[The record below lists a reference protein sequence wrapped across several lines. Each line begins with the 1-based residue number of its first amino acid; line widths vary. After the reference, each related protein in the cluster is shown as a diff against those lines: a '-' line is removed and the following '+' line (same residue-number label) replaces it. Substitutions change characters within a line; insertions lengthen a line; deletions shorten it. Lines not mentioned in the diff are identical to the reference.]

1 MSFAKVYSAQ
11 THLLNAE
18 IISVEIDTSKGL
30 NAFTTVGLPD
40 KAVEESR
47 DRVSAAIKNTGFEP
61 PKKKNKKT
69 VVSLAPAD
77 LKKEGPLFDL
87 PIALSYLL
95 AERDISFDPEGKIFV
110 GELALD
116 GEVRPI
122 KGALPLAEKTKKS
135 GFREIYVPEENARE
149 AALIS
154 DIKVFPVKNLKQ
166 VIVHLDPAQREDEEG
181 SEIKALPQTK
191 IKKAADA
198 IAIDFSDVRGQE
210 SAKRGLE
217 IAAAGR
223 HNAVMFGPPGTG
235 KTMLARAF
243 RSILPDLNYD
253 EVLEVTSIHS
263 VAGTLHADKNR
274 DPLITRP
281 PLRTPHHTSSHV
293 SLVGGGT
300 FPRPGEITLAHK
312 GVLFLDEFPEFERRV
327 IEAMRQP
334 LEDRVVSIT
343 RARGSAQFPANFIL
357 LAAMNPC
364 PCGNFGTDKECIC
377 TPTNLERYKRK
388 ISGPIV
394 DRVDIW
400 LEVGQIGHSKLSEKR
415 SGEESRAI
423 LERVGNAR
431 QIQEKRFGKAGKTN
445 SEMSVRELEKHVAL
459 PPKVQGLLD
468 SSAKKLDL
476 SPRSYHRVIKLARTI
491 ADLDTQ
497 DEIAENHI
505 LEALQY
511 RPKQVRF

>member
-69 VVSLAPAD
+69 VISLAPAD

-95 AERDISFDPEGKIFV
+95 AEGDVNFDPKGKIFV

-122 KGALPLAEKTKKS
+122 KGALPLAEKAKRE
-135 GFREIYVPEENARE
+135 GFDEIYVPEENARE

-154 DIKVFPVKNLKQ
+154 GIKVFPVKNLKQ
-166 VIVHLDPAQREDEEG
+166 TITHLDSAQRENEKDSG
-181 SEIKALPQTK
+181 IKPLPQTK
-191 IKKAADA
+191 IKKVVDA

-263 VAGTLHADKNR
+263 VAGTLS
-274 DPLITRP
+274 DPLVTRP

-293 SLVGGGT
+293 SLVGGGA

-343 RARGSAQFPANFIL
+343 RAKGSAQFPANFIL

-388 ISGPIV
+388 VSGPIV

-400 LEVGQIGHSKLSEKR
+400 LEVGQIEHSKLSEKR
-415 SGEESRAI
+415 SGEESKEI
-423 LERVGNAR
+423 LDRVENAR
-431 QIQEKRFGKAGKTN
+431 KIQEKRFKKLGKTN
-445 SEMSVRELEKHVAL
+445 SEMSVRELENHVKL
-459 PPKVQGLLD
+459 DPKVQELLD

-491 ADLDTQ
+491 ADLDNQ
-497 DEIAENHI
+497 DNITENHI

>member
-69 VVSLAPAD
+69 VISLAPAD

-95 AERDISFDPEGKIFV
+95 AEGDVNFDPEGKIFV

-116 GEVRPI
+116 GEVRSI
-122 KGALPLAEKTKKS
+122 KGALPLAQKAKS
-135 GFREIYVPEENARE
+135 DGFKDLYVPEENARE

-154 DIKVFPVKNLKQ
+154 GIKVFPVKSLKQ
-166 VIVHLDPAQREDEEG
+166 IISHLDPSFETEKEG
-181 SEIKALPQTK
+181 EIKPLPQTK
-191 IKKAADA
+191 IEKKKDVV
-198 IAIDFSDVRGQE
+198 AIDFSDVRGQE

-263 VAGTLHADKNR
+263 VAGALNE
-274 DPLITRP
+274 PLVTRP

-400 LEVGQIGHSKLSEKR
+400 LEVGQIEHSKLSEKR
-415 SGEESRAI
+415 SGEESKKI
-423 LERVGNAR
+423 LERVKSAR
-431 QIQEKRFGKAGKTN
+431 KIQEKRFKKSGKTN
-445 SEMSVRELEKHVAL
+445 SEMSVRELENHVAL
-459 PPKVQGLLD
+459 SPKVQELLD

-476 SPRSYHRVIKLARTI
+476 SPRSYHRVIKIARTI
-491 ADLDTQ
+491 ADLDNQ
-497 DEIAENHI
+497 KEISENHI